1 MYETT
6 KCDTFRYDTVEVE
19 NGLKANCVLQ
29 VISNGN
35 DTHVEIQAGN
45 NWEEFINYV
54 GLQQESNIRLC
65 HAGQSSYQ

>member
-6 KCDTFRYDTVEVE
+6 KYATFRYDTVELE

-29 VISNGN
+29 VISKEN

-45 NWEEFINYV
+45 N
-54 GLQQESNIRLC
+54 
-65 HAGQSSYQ
+65 